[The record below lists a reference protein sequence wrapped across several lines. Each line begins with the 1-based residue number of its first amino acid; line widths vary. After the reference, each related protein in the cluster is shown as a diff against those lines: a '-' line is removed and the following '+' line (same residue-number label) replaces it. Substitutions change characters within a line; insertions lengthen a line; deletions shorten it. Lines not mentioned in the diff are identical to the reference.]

1 MAMDPPIDARI
12 GVVEV
17 RFGGDRRDASDSVA
31 SNAVFEVRRRLQNFT
46 SGDIDGLHGG
56 DQIES

>member
-12 GVVEV
+12 GVVKV
-17 RFGGDRRDASDSVA
+17 RFGGDRRQCVNAA

-56 DQIES
+56 GQI

>member
-1 MAMDPPIDARI
+1 MDPPIDARI
-12 GVVEV
+12 GVVKV
-17 RFGGDRRDASDSVA
+17 RFGGDRRQCVNAA

-56 DQIES
+56 GQIGS